1 MDNEKKFLSLRSLM
15 ISYLQLK
22 STCLTKKYCL
32 EVELKVLYLN
42 QHNRSPGAQ
51 KIQMFPVHDE
61 TTAPEASK
69 PLLEQAKKNFGMI
82 PNLEKVM
89 AESPALLEGYVRL
102 WELFDTTSL
111 SPIERQVVYQ
121 TANFENQCEYCVP
134 WHTKLS
140 QLADMSP
147 NAIEALRS
155 GAKLSDPK
163 LEALRRFTRSL
174 ILNRGKIVEDELNT
188 FFNAGYSAQQALEV
202 ILGIAVKTMSN
213 YTNSIAGTPLDKAVE
228 KLKWKKPIIAMK
240 TNTDAANE
248 SFCS

>member
-1 MDNEKKFLSLRSLM
+1 
-15 ISYLQLK
+15 
-22 STCLTKKYCL
+22 
-32 EVELKVLYLN
+32 
-42 QHNRSPGAQ
+42 
-51 KIQMFPVHDE
+51 MFPVHDE

-69 PLLEQAKKNFGMI
+69 PLLEQAKKNLGTI

-111 SPIERQVVYQ
+111 SLIERQVVYQ

-140 QLADMSP
+140 QLAGMPP
-147 NAIEALRS
+147 NEIEALRC
-155 GAKLSDPK
+155 GAELSNPK
-163 LEALRRFTRSL
+163 LEALRRFTQSL
-174 ILNRGKIVEDELNT
+174 ILNRGKIVEAELKA
-188 FFNAGYSAQQALEV
+188 FFRAGYCAQQALEV

-228 KLKWKKPIIAMK
+228 KLTWKKPIISMK
-240 TNTDAANE
+240 TNTE
-248 SFCS
+248 LLGERSGCQQL